1 MKVKYLFVCLVI
13 VTIVSVFTLGAHLY
27 KKADASE
34 IKPLPPSL
42 NFQLPTVGP
51 VRNLRFTLF
60 KEGIRPNEMR
70 IKAGS
75 VNILF
80 EDKTYVAEGLRVD
93 RVVEGGPVALGVI
106 QKTRNQLRG
115 RSSFRLTAGAY
126 ELYDASQPTNKALL
140 VVEP

>member
-27 KKADASE
+27 KKAHASE

-93 RVVEGGPVALGVI
+93 RVVEGGPVALGVVSPYCWRVRTVRRKPTHE
-106 QKTRNQLRG
+106 Q
-115 RSSFRLTAGAY
+115 SSTCGGTIRFGTPLC
-126 ELYDASQPTNKALL
+126 
-140 VVEP
+140 